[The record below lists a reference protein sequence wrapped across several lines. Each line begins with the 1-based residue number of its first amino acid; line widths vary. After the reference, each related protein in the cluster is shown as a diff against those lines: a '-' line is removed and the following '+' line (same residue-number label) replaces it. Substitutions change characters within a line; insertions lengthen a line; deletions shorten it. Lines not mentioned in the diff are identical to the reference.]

1 MDAVETREAAL
12 ERARRIVVADDATAA
27 LLQLHD
33 DERRHVDALLT
44 SLNRGAVSF
53 YDLVAQ
59 RLRGE
64 EPLFLLRVP
73 GADAVR
79 LIARV
84 EPDAIVVEDVVRPAM
99 LARVFQATRL

>member
-12 ERARRIVVADDATAA
+12 ERARRIVVADDAMAA
-27 LLQLHD
+27 LLQLD
-33 DERRHVDALLT
+33 NGERHHVEVIFSSLQQGGDLL
-44 SLNRGAVSF
+44 R
-53 YDLVAQ
+53 DLVVQ

-84 EPDAIVVEDVVRPAM
+84 EPDAIVVEDVARPAM